1 MFIFKT
7 IKNDFAELERYGLKD
22 IFWDE
27 ERKKGDNDFTFEETD
42 EQSDSMTY
50 NTIKQVSLNFY
61 CIQLLTQS
69 CTKAQQIEFC

>member
-1 MFIFKT
+1 MILLNWKGMDSKIFFGMK
-7 IKNDFAELERYGLKD
+7 KG
-22 IFWDE
+22 
-27 ERKKGDNDFTFEETD
+27 KKGDNDFTFEETD